1 MDQFHDFFIQPSNR
15 RINLKDVVKNIFLY
29 VYIKWFQ
36 KSQKKNGKNVV
47 LQQ

>member
-1 MDQFHDFFIQPSNR
+1 MDQFHDFFIQPSNQH
-15 RINLKDVVKNIFLY
+15 INLKDVVKNIFLY

-36 KSQKKNGKNVV
+36 KSQKKDGKNVV